1 MTMHID
7 TAYRSLNK
15 YGEELC
21 GDTVQV
27 VKKGNST
34 IAVLADG
41 LGSGVKAN
49 ILSTLSST
57 IISTML
63 KEGATVEQAVET
75 LVSTLPVCSVRKMA
89 YSTFSIL
96 EISDQGEGYLVEFD
110 NPFCM
115 FIRDGKPVQL
125 PCEYRE
131 YAGKGVY
138 ETHFQVLPGDVL
150 ALVSD
155 GVVYAGV
162 GATLNFGWTR
172 ESVQSWLC
180 SACEGKETSAPRLAA
195 NLSQAVDELYMGRP
209 GDDST
214 VLIVKAEPQST
225 VNLFSGP
232 PKNKEDDLRV
242 VKDFMRSSG
251 KKVVCGG
258 TSANIV
264 SRVLNRRIS
273 TSLHYADP
281 TIPPTARIEG
291 IDLVT
296 EGVLTLT
303 KTVEILKNYSA
314 NGADSYYFHKLD
326 EENGAAQLAKILLEN
341 CTELRLF
348 IGTAINPAHQNP
360 NLPSDLSIKIKLI
373 QELAQWMES
382 LGRRVTITYY

>member
-1 MTMHID
+1 MSMHID

-27 VKKGNST
+27 VKTSNST

-63 KEGATVEQAVET
+63 QEGATVEQAVET

-96 EISDQGEGYLVEFD
+96 QISDEGDGYLVEFD
-110 NPFCM
+110 NPFCI
-115 FIRDGKPVQL
+115 FIRDGKPVEL

-138 ETHFQVLPGDVL
+138 ETRFRVRHGDVL
-150 ALVSD
+150 ALISD

-172 ESVQSWLC
+172 DSVQSWLC
-180 SACEGKETSAPRLAA
+180 NACKGKDTSAPRLAA
-195 NLSQAVDELYMGRP
+195 NLSQAVDELYMGKP

-225 VNLFSGP
+225 VNILSGP
-232 PKNKEDDLRV
+232 PKSKEDDIRMV
-242 VKDFMRSSG
+242 RDFMRSSG

-264 SRVLNRRIS
+264 SRVLNRKIT
-273 TSLHYADP
+273 TSIHYVDP
-281 TIPPTARIEG
+281 MIPPTASIDG
-291 IDLVT
+291 IDLVA

-303 KTVEILKNYSA
+303 KTAEILKDYSTQGA
-314 NGADSYYFHKLD
+314 NSYYFYKLD
-326 EENGAAQLAKILLEN
+326 EQNGASMLAKLLLEN

-373 QELAQWMES
+373 QEIAQWMEN
-382 LGRRVTITYY
+382 LGRRVEITYY